1 MQMDRIGGTCRLLE
15 VRRSKARRRQ
25 SGIRLRL
32 SAIVLAVLVSFISL
46 AQAQTTGALHVSSP
60 ANGTRVDGRMV
71 IVQFELSPGISANG
85 IPTFRVQ
92 LDRQS
97 PTLITDTECI
107 LYWVSPGWHTVTIS
121 LVDANGTPIFGAQN
135 QVQFEVSANDE
146 SAAVEPFSLN
156 IATG

>member
-1 MQMDRIGGTCRLLE
+1 MQMDGIGGRYRLLE
-15 VRRSKARRRQ
+15 VRRFIR
-25 SGIRLRL
+25 GIEGGISFRLP
-32 SAIVLAVLVSFISL
+32 AIVLAVLASFISL

-71 IVQFELSPGISANG
+71 IVQFDLAPGISANG

-97 PTLITDTECI
+97 PTLTTDTECI
-107 LYWVSPGWHTVTIS
+107 LYWISPGWHTVTIS

-146 SAAVEPFSLN
+146 IAEVEPLSLN
-156 IATG
+156 TTSG